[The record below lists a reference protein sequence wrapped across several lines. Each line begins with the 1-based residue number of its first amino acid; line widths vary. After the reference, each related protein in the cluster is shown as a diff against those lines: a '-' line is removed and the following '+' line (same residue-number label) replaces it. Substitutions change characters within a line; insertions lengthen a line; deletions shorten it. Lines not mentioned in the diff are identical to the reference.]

1 METPAEKE
9 ILRDDPNAEQSGLLE
24 RSEASTIG
32 FTPDT
37 GKISQNKLCQRLRM
51 IIFLSFAKSD
61 MSITRFLTHSNR
73 RKF

>member
-37 GKISQNKLCQRLRM
+37 GKISQNKICQRLPM
-51 IIFLSFAKSD
+51 VISLSFA
-61 MSITRFLTHSNR
+61 
-73 RKF
+73 